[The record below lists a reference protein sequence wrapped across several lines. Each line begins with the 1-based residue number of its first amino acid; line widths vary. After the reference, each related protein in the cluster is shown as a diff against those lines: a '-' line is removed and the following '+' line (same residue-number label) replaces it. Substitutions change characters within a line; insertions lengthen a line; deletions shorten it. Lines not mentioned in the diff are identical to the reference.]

1 MKKGV
6 LCEKIKVED
15 KGFGAL
21 VSHYDSGRPAAQVLA
36 CSNLYVFAPFESL
49 LEKIKVEDKGFE
61 PLTPRL
67 PAWCSPS

>member
-1 MKKGV
+1 
-6 LCEKIKVED
+6 
-15 KGFGAL
+15 
-21 VSHYDSGRPAAQVLA
+21 
-36 CSNLYVFAPFESL
+36 